1 MTSKSLSDTIL
12 GHLQGVRQERALR
25 EAEPE
30 LGHRAQQIREYQAER
45 LRSTHADLLGQEQT
59 RPAALFFL
67 DQLYG
72 TQDFVERDAQFAR
85 IVPAIVRLFSAEVGT
100 TVAHLAE
107 LHALSERLDSA
118 MARALP
124 DSSLA
129 SREAY
134 ETAWRVVG
142 LREQRERQLDLVEI
156 IGRALQHYTQ
166 HPSLGRALTLM
177 RFPARAAGLHAL
189 QQFLE
194 TGFDTF
200 ARLPSPAAFMQTIV
214 TRERSEMHRLFGDD
228 ADGPWAAA
236 AQLAT

>member
-1 MTSKSLSDTIL
+1 VSLSDSIL
-12 GHLQGVRQERALR
+12 GHLHTVRQERALR

-30 LGHRAQQIREYQAER
+30 LGQRAQLIRHYQAER
-45 LRSTHADLLGQEQT
+45 LRRTHADLLGQAPT

-67 DQLYG
+67 EQLYG

-85 IVPAIVRLFSAEVGT
+85 IVPAIVRLFSAEVGN

-107 LHALSERLDSA
+107 LHALSERLDTA

-124 DSSLA
+124 DSGVVSA
-129 SREAY
+129 PAY
-134 ETAWRVVG
+134 DMAWRRVG
-142 LREQRERQLDLVEI
+142 QREQRVRQLDLVHI
-156 IGRALQHYTQ
+156 IGQALQHYTR
-166 HPSLGRALTLM
+166 HPKLGRALKLM

-200 ARLPSPAAFMQTIV
+200 ARLPSPEVFMQTIV
-214 TRERSEMHRLFGDD
+214 MRERREMHRLFGDSS
-228 ADGPWAAA
+228 AEAP
-236 AQLAT
+236 